1 MSRKACISSCRH
13 YRPWRTPAPVELP
26 RACTHARTCQHPGGR
41 GGAPH
46 SAHHSH
52 DCPQHVI
59 REQHRLDA
67 GSRGPPSLPAPSPLP
82 LLHPTPSHPLPHSVA
97 QGIYLIIKYT
107 LHTLLMTFAT
117 LLACVSTGK
126 YQMEGRE
133 ERGDN
138 ETKRMREEEG
148 KGGRQTGWG

>member
-1 MSRKACISSCRH
+1 MYKFVPPLSTLADPSSS
-13 YRPWRTPAPVELP
+13 RTPSRMYTRTHMPAPRRE
-26 RACTHARTCQHPGGR
+26 